1 MSFRFPTPRLPTRRQ
16 TNPFYLPSSTD
27 HVIDALLHLSSCLVS
42 SRYPPT
48 SVRLCTTLRL
58 IIITPNTGCRRA
70 SPLNPS
76 SCFLSYLFPLLSLPT
91 FLRRLQLRTR
101 LCRHPLPS
109 LTQSTTDL
117 VGYIP
122 VPVTPNNL
130 NQFPASPPPPD
141 SDSFYSLFALLIPS
155 AAQGRGAVC
164 FCISRC
170 GILLPPI
177 PPPLFVTLSR

>member
-130 NQFPASPPPPD
+130 NQFPVSPPPPPTPTRFTRCLRYLFRPRLRAEAQ
-141 SDSFYSLFALLIPS
+141 SASVYRVVEFSSPPSPLPSSL
-155 AAQGRGAVC
+155 R
-164 FCISRC
+164 
-170 GILLPPI
+170 
-177 PPPLFVTLSR
+177 